1 MSVAWDKHWG
11 HLSLQVIHQEWLTG
25 GWKSPWGEADLRERP
40 EETGS
45 VHAFRWQTVR
55 VSSSP
60 ASPPDAKFN
69 TANAALFFPP
79 PLFFFNADYKATAKN
94 ISSTIKHQ
102 MVTPFP
108 QLVWVKTV
116 KLYPCFS
123 GESPGVRARQAQ
135 HRALVLLLFVPGLA
149 LFLALDTIQPPFS
162 IVCHFTYGSSAPNV
176 CMYPENAAF
185 HYVFS
190 M

>member
-1 MSVAWDKHWG
+1 M
-11 HLSLQVIHQEWLTG
+11 
-25 GWKSPWGEADLRERP
+25 
-40 EETGS
+40 
-45 VHAFRWQTVR
+45 
-55 VSSSP
+55 
-60 ASPPDAKFN
+60 
-69 TANAALFFPP
+69 
-79 PLFFFNADYKATAKN
+79 
-94 ISSTIKHQ
+94 
-102 MVTPFP
+102 
-108 QLVWVKTV
+108 

>member
-1 MSVAWDKHWG
+1 MLRPLLAACYSPRVTDRKVKIPPRWGRPAGKQGKGRGDGPCPYFQVANSQG
-11 HLSLQVIHQEWLTG
+11 LLQPFLPARRQIQHS
-25 GWKSPWGEADLRERP
+25 KC
-40 EETGS
+40 
-45 VHAFRWQTVR
+45 
-55 VSSSP
+55 SSIL
-60 ASPPDAKFN
+60 PPS
-69 TANAALFFPP
+69 FFFF
-79 PLFFFNADYKATAKN
+79 FFFNADYKATAKN

-123 GESPGVRARQAQ
+123 SESPGVQARQAQ